1 MVPIEARQGAS
12 SESQV
17 NLDRVLKEDNQ
28 CEGGWFVGKL
38 QQQKALWRRMDFA
51 VPQRWY
57 GKVQAGLPP
66 ISDVQEK
73 KKEKKKEG
81 GCCTRRASSCL
92 YMLCTLSMLG
102 VVSIS
107 PQ

>member
-1 MVPIEARQGAS
+1 MVPIEACQGAS

-38 QQQKALWRRMDFA
+38 RQRRALEDD
-51 VPQRWY
+51 
-57 GKVQAGLPP
+57 GLCRTTSVVRQSPGRAHADIGRP
-66 ISDVQEK
+66 RE
-73 KKEKKKEG
+73 EG
-81 GCCTRRASSCL
+81 EEEGRGCCTRRASSCL
-92 YMLCTLSMLG
+92 YVLCTLSMLG